1 MKKWYGLIALG
12 LCLSTTYGQMVT
24 PAEKQAVIRQ
34 SAQLLEQHYVYPDKG
49 KTLAAALLRQEKQ
62 LTQGT
67 DSVDVFAKAV
77 TSLLRKTV
85 KDGHVFLR
93 YNPEMIKA
101 LKAPQA
107 KGDSAKDPFHYDERA
122 VNMNFGFTEVKI
134 LPGAVGYIRLSEINL
149 SPNSVD
155 VLKAAMTFVQHT
167 KALILDLRDNGGG
180 GSAIGLVLEGYF
192 VKDGTPLLEVKSRD
206 GKNELMKA
214 ATLPDTKPYE
224 QPLYILVN
232 NRTAS
237 AAEALAFELQHLKRA
252 VIVGQR
258 SAGGAHMNNI
268 FPTNDRFLLS
278 VSIAAPVFPGTDH
291 SWELTGV
298 QPDIVTDN
306 KEEDLPT
313 VLGLIK
319 KDHDTTGK

>member
-1 MKKWYGLIALG
+1 MKKWYGLMALS
-12 LCLSTTYGQMVT
+12 LCLSTAYGQMVT
-24 PAEKQAVIRQ
+24 PAEKQAVLRQ

-49 KTLAAALLRQEKQ
+49 KTLAAALLQQEQQ

-67 DSVDVFAKAV
+67 DSVDVFARAV

-85 KDGHVFLR
+85 KDGHVYLR
-93 YNPEMIKA
+93 YNPEMIKE
-101 LKAPQA
+101 LKAPPA

-122 VNMNFGFTEVKI
+122 VNMNFGFMEVKI
-134 LPGAVGYIRLSEINL
+134 LPGTVGYIRLSEINL

-180 GSAIGLVLEGYF
+180 GSAIGMVVEGYF

-206 GKNELMKA
+206 GKNEVMKA
-214 ATLPDTKPYE
+214 ATLSDTKPYE
-224 QPLYILVN
+224 KPLYILVN

-237 AAEALAFELQHLKRA
+237 AAEAIAFELQHLKRA

-258 SAGGAHMNNI
+258 SAGGAHMNDI
-268 FPTNDRFLLS
+268 FPANDRFLLS
-278 VSIAAPVFPGTDH
+278 VSVAAPVFPGTDH

-298 QPDIVTDN
+298 QPDIATAN
-306 KEEDLPT
+306 REEDLPA

-319 KDHDTTGK
+319 KDHDTAGK